1 MSSFESSSP
10 KNSRWTKYILLFCL
24 GMTLLYGLG
33 RLYFYTTG
41 GFTLSNISS
50 DFTYEPRWETRV
62 LSESEQGEIKRILSQ
77 EFRYLGKGCQSYVF
91 ESDDG
96 EYVIKFFKYQRF
108 RPQFWLNYFTFIP
121 AVSNYYEEK
130 IEEKK
135 QKLEALFT
143 SWKIAFEELQP
154 ETGLVYVH
162 LNNNTDFL
170 PADFSFHD
178 KIGLKHTVDMNK
190 MEFLIQK
197 KADMLCEAIEQLM
210 VEEKKQQALLL
221 LDKLL
226 AMIIS
231 EYHRN
236 LADNDHALMQ
246 NTGVYRG
253 EPIHVDVGQFVK
265 NEEINNPELY
275 HQELFNKAY
284 KFRIWLQHNYPELLQ
299 HFDRELQREM
309 GNTFFQMKHIPKKKG

>member
-1 MSSFESSSP
+1 MSNSELGPVQS
-10 KNSRWTKYILLFCL
+10 SRWTKYIILFCL
-24 GMTLLYGLG
+24 GVILLYGLG
-33 RLYFYTTG
+33 RLYFCTTG
-41 GFTLSNISS
+41 GFCLSNITSN
-50 DFTYEPRWETRV
+50 FTHEPRWEMRA
-62 LSESEQGEIKRILSQ
+62 LSESEQEDIKRILSQ

-91 ESDDG
+91 VSADG

-108 RPQFWLNYFTFIP
+108 RPQFWLRYFTFIP
-121 AVSNYYEEK
+121 PVSNYYDK
-130 IEEKK
+130 KVEEKK
-135 QKLEALFT
+135 HKLEALFT
-143 SWKIAFEELQP
+143 SWKIAFEELQA

-162 LNNNTDFL
+162 LNNNTHFL
-170 PADFSFHD
+170 PANFFFYD

-190 MEFLIQK
+190 MEFLIQR
-197 KADMLCEAIEQLM
+197 KADMLCPAIEQLM
-210 VEEKKQQALLL
+210 VEGKKQNALLL

-226 AMIIS
+226 ALIIS

-265 NEEINNPELY
+265 NQEINDPSLY

-284 KFRIWLQHNYPELLQ
+284 KFRIWLQKNYPELLQ

-309 GNTFFQMKHIPKKKG
+309 GNTFFQMKHLPKKKN